1 MKLSIFT
8 EISVFLLDKKKKKI
22 APRLLQALFNF
33 QSFENVDSGHFYFS
47 FIYLGMLRGR
57 RDLSS
62 LATDQ
67 THALCS
73 GGPES

>member
-47 FIYLGMLRGR
+47 FIYLGKCSVHTPLPAPSH
-57 RDLSS
+57 LSS
-62 LATDQ
+62 
-67 THALCS
+67 
-73 GGPES
+73 GPF